1 MASASAVPFAEAT
14 RRILELRPKVAAFDC
29 DGTLW
34 SIDAGLGF
42 LDWELERQL
51 VDAVTAATART
62 RLRAYQAGDI
72 DEDTFNGYL
81 ASLHAGLPVAT
92 VEAAAREYVATHI
105 PPALFQQMAELLGQ
119 LARSGCQ
126 IWLVSSSNQW
136 IIEAAA
142 PLIGVPPQQVLAS
155 AAVSVRRTRHRSAAA
170 RTERRRQAPG
180 AASRPR
186 AGTGCRLRQLALGRG
201 NARLRGRSVRGA
213 SDAGTYRYC
222 GHQSLARAVANL
234 GQARARQRPPTAVAD
249 AQGCPATGARI
260 YP

>member
-14 RRILELRPKVAAFDC
+14 RRILELRPEVAAFDC

-92 VEAAAREYVATHI
+92 VAAAAREYVATHI
-105 PPALFQQMAELLGQ
+105 PPALFHQMTELLGQ

-155 AAVSVRRTRHRSAAA
+155 AAVSVHGRVTDRLLRVPNAGGKPLAL
-170 RTERRRQAPG
+170 QA
-180 AASRPR
+180 
-186 AGTGCRLRQLALGRG
+186 ALGRAPDVAFG
-201 NARLRGRSVRGA
+201 NSRW
-213 SDAGTYRYC
+213 DAEM
-222 GHQSLARAVANL
+222 LAFAAAAFAVH
-234 GQARARQRPPTAVAD
+234 PTPELTGIA
-249 AQGCPATGARI
+249 ATHGW
-260 YP
+260 PVLLPV